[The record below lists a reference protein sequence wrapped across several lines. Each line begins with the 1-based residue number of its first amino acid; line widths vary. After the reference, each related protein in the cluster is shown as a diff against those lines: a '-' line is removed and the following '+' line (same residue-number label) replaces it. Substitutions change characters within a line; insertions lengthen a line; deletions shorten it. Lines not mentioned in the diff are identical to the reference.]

1 MIWEHCFD
9 EVFNFHNKTTSCK
22 GQVPV
27 QLWYVPARRQF
38 VCRTHHYHI
47 LLIFHHTR
55 SVVTSLQL
63 KSHSSVS
70 QDASGSCAASC
81 CRLFHPCWFHTAHM
95 REQHMNSAEVT
106 FWFFGRV
113 ELCAVGRAN
122 KSACAQKHKMH
133 EICTTRKKCTKCA
146 QSTQNAHNVR
156 TMHKITNKHGPPSSR
171 VHLYYWNWYY
181 ACIGTQ

>member
-81 CRLFHPCWFHTAHM
+81 YRLFHPCWFHTAHM

-106 FWFFGRV
+106 SWFYGRV
-113 ELCAVGRAN
+113 DCARLVGRT
-122 KSACAQKHKMH
+122 SPHVH
-133 EICTTRKKCTKCA
+133 RSTKCTKFAQLAQNAQNVHKVHKMRTMCA
-146 QSTQNAHNVR
+146 QCTKSQTNMAPQVHVCIYSTGIGI
-156 TMHKITNKHGPPSSR
+156 MH
-171 VHLYYWNWYY
+171 
-181 ACIGTQ
+181 A